1 MTVPFSSIA
10 VMVTD
15 IVIGI
20 LIPLCV
26 SIYLKKKYNAKFK
39 TFFVGVFTFVIF
51 AYGLETLMHNLILS
65 SSIGQTIV
73 GNIYF
78 YALYG
83 GLAAAL
89 FEEGGRFLAF
99 RYILKDEKGD
109 DSTALMYGAGHG
121 GIEIILIMVAGMI
134 SNLIF
139 TTAINNGSIYDMIAP
154 LDADQQAA
162 YYQTITTLCTTP
174 SWFFLLVLWERL
186 SAFVAHMCMSLLVFR
201 AVRDNNN
208 LYLLISFMFHLLLN
222 ASAVIFQN
230 FVANYVAVEIFI
242 TVVVIIMVVIT
253 LKLVPL
259 KLNRDEESVVRKT
272 Y

>member
-1 MTVPFSSIA
+1 
-10 VMVTD
+10 
-15 IVIGI
+15 
-20 LIPLCV
+20 
-26 SIYLKKKYNAKFK
+26 
-39 TFFVGVFTFVIF
+39 
-51 AYGLETLMHNLILS
+51 
-65 SSIGQTIV
+65 
-73 GNIYF
+73 
-78 YALYG
+78 
-83 GLAAAL
+83 
-89 FEEGGRFLAF
+89 
-99 RYILKDEKGD
+99 
-109 DSTALMYGAGHG
+109 MYGAGHG

-139 TTAINNGSIYDMIAP
+139 TAAVNNGSIHDMIAP

-259 KLNRDEESVVRKT
+259 KLNRDEESVVRQT

>member
-10 VMVTD
+10 VMAID

-51 AYGLETLMHNLILS
+51 AYGLETLMHNLILG

-73 GNIYF
+73 GNFYF

-89 FEEGGRFLAF
+89 FEE
-99 RYILKDEKGD
+99 
-109 DSTALMYGAGHG
+109 GAGHG

-139 TTAINNGSIYDMIAP
+139 TAAVNNGSIYDMIAT

-259 KLNRDEESVVRKT
+259 KLNRDEESVVRQT

>member
-121 GIEIILIMVAGMI
+121 GIEIILIMLAGMI

-139 TTAINNGSIYDMIAP
+139 TAAVNNGNIYDMITP
-154 LDADQQAA
+154 QIKQQTGHHTEHRNKC
-162 YYQTITTLCTTP
+162 YQ
-174 SWFFLLVLWERL
+174 R
-186 SAFVAHMCMSLLVFR
+186 
-201 AVRDNNN
+201 
-208 LYLLISFMFHLLLN
+208 
-222 ASAVIFQN
+222 
-230 FVANYVAVEIFI
+230 
-242 TVVVIIMVVIT
+242 
-253 LKLVPL
+253 
-259 KLNRDEESVVRKT
+259 
-272 Y
+272 